1 MFLFVHFWNCIK
13 RTLIQL
19 ITLSKT
25 SVKGFIENFA
35 DQATQKNYVFF
46 QENIE
51 VLCFNRIVR

>member
-25 SVKGFIENFA
+25 SVKSFIENFA

-46 QENIE
+46 FKKISKFCALTE
-51 VLCFNRIVR
+51 